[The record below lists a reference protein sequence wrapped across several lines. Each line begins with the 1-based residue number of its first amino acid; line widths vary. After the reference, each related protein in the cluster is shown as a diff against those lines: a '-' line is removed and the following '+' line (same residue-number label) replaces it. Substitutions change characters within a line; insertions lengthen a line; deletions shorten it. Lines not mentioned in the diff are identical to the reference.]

1 MAFISV
7 THLRRRGP
15 VSQEEPIEAPA
26 GLQVDFETVLSGED
40 DYSRAHGYGH
50 DIVTRFQARI
60 GETACVFER
69 RRWMP
74 ARGYSAEGDEDT
86 ILGA

>member
-1 MAFISV
+1 MSFTPV

-15 VSQEEPIEAPA
+15 VDQEEPVEAPA
-26 GLQVDFETVLSGED
+26 GLMVDFETVLSHEE

-50 DIVTRFQARI
+50 DIVTRYPARL
-60 GETACVFER
+60 GETPCIFER

-74 ARGYSAEGDEDT
+74 APGYSAEGDEDT
-86 ILGA
+86 ILSA